1 VGAIIKRGIKIL
13 FLLVVLAAS
22 FHLLGVE
29 SAFCNDADPGKDMSS
44 HGCSMCHMGGH
55 AAYLT
60 IPEAI
65 SFASPVGFSFI
76 ELYSIR
82 LQEPIQNFF
91 RPPISL

>member
-1 VGAIIKRGIKIL
+1 MKKRGIRLL

-29 SAFCNDADPGKDMSS
+29 AAFCNDADPGKDVSS
-44 HGCSMCHMGGH
+44 HGCSMCHMSGH
-55 AAYLT
+55 VAYVAN
-60 IPEAI
+60 PEAI

-76 ELYSIR
+76 ERYSIH
-82 LQEPIQNFF
+82 LQEPIRNFF